1 MQGFASAVAE
11 RPPGGVEPMRGG
23 RHRFVLPAA
32 RARRG
37 GLFRALGGVVV
48 AAVLAP
54 APWAACSAAPPP
66 SPRAAAARAGGA
78 DRAAVEAARRFLCP
92 HGGTPMR
99 GRCRGGAAVG
109 AGREASVRGW
119 DTGLPAP
126 ARRQNPCP
134 EGTVRAG
141 VLHWGDAVRCLPK

>member
-1 MQGFASAVAE
+1 MHGFASAAVE
-11 RPPGGVEPMRGG
+11 RPLGGVESARGG
-23 RHRFVLPAA
+23 RHRFVAPVA

-37 GLFRALGGVVV
+37 RRFRASAGVVV
-48 AAVLAP
+48 AAVLAL

-66 SPRAAAARAGGA
+66 SPRAAAALAGA
-78 DRAAVEAARRFLCP
+78 DRAAVAAARRFLCP

-99 GRCRGGAAVG
+99 GRCRGSGAVG

-126 ARRQNPCP
+126 VRRQSPCP
-134 EGTVRAG
+134 EGTVRTG
-141 VLHWGDAVRCLPK
+141 VLHWDDAVRCLPK